1 MFRYRAVLIFKNL
14 KDDDIQYLP
23 PHDAVGTQELK
34 TKLIECF
41 NGDWKDPAWRD
52 IIFTGQLPCSYCIDQ
67 YLLLIN
73 NCSC

>member
-1 MFRYRAVLIFKNL
+1 MLIFKNL

-52 IIFTGQLPCSYCIDQ
+52 IIFTGQFYILDTV
-67 YLLLIN
+67 
-73 NCSC
+73 